1 MDSAEKVTDS
11 LSARS
16 SPSAALPSNKH
27 WHRNQQKKTK
37 KSLLLSN
44 SYKDDTND
52 DVFKTDND
60 GDSSKSECEWS
71 PSNSVAM
78 DTLSD
83 DELDTGTS
91 RMLMPSLGHV
101 YNEFENRLTCSFMK
115 KSSAA
120 ENRPPKILSRV
131 TETFRLSRRRGNSE
145 EEPIEIDSESES
157 DSDDFLPD
165 LPEAEEEEME
175 ETPNTLGIVEFA
187 EKRKRD
193 IDHFLFEHKL
203 ETQRRPFARSLAQ
216 MDQFEQKH
224 PELYAKMKARLR
236 VPDDELYAL
245 NDYLCDEYCEQL
257 RGNGPAFL
265 MMQKLE
271 DLVDFVVKLYQS

>member
-1 MDSAEKVTDS
+1 MDSTEKVTGS
-11 LSARS
+11 VSARS

-27 WHRNQQKKTK
+27 CRGNHRKKTDN
-37 KSLLLSN
+37 SPLLSN
-44 SYKDDTND
+44 ICENDTND
-52 DVFKTDND
+52 EVFKSDND

-71 PSNSVAM
+71 PSNTVAM

-101 YNEFENRLTCSFMK
+101 YSEFENRLTCSFMK

-120 ENRPPKILSRV
+120 ENNPPKILSRV
-131 TETFRLSRRRGNSE
+131 TGTFRLSRRRGNSE

-175 ETPNTLGIVEFA
+175 ETSNALGIVEFA

-193 IDHFLFEHKL
+193 IDHFLSEHKL

>member
-1 MDSAEKVTDS
+1 MDSTEVTGS
-11 LSARS
+11 SSARS

-27 WHRNQQKKTK
+27 CHPNRQKKTNN
-37 KSLLLSN
+37 SLLLSN
-44 SYKDDTND
+44 ICENDTND
-52 DVFKTDND
+52 EVFNTDND
-60 GDSSKSECEWS
+60 VGSSKSECEWS

-91 RMLMPSLGHV
+91 TLLMPSLGHV
-101 YNEFENRLTCSFMK
+101 YSEFENRLTCNFMK

-120 ENRPPKILSRV
+120 ENKPPKILSRV
-131 TETFRLSRRRGNSE
+131 TGTFRRRGNSE

-165 LPEAEEEEME
+165 LPEAEEVE
-175 ETPNTLGIVEFA
+175 ETPSELGIVEFA

-193 IDHFLFEHKL
+193 IDRFLSEHKL

-245 NDYLCDEYCEQL
+245 NDYLCDVYCEQL